1 MEDSRRRMSSKALM
15 LMTFTAVFSFNSI
28 INNSINIGL
37 ASIPSYVFATIVYFF
52 PFALMIGE
60 FSSANQDS
68 ESGVYSWIKTALGE
82 KWAFL
87 GSWAYFF
94 VNLFF
99 FTSLLPQTL
108 IYASY
113 TFLGRNIFQ
122 GENMTVII
130 SVVSIVLFWLATYVS
145 TKGVDWI
152 SKVTNISGVARILIG
167 ILFIILAFGV
177 TFVLGKAPAQEF
189 TASTV
194 TPKFNWG
201 FFMTLA
207 WILQAVGGA
216 ESIGVYVKDVKGGTK
231 AFVKTMLISTA
242 IIGLIYSLG
251 CVAVGLVVPQETL
264 KGNFSNGLFDSF
276 VILGKYYGI
285 GNFITNIVGLIM
297 LLGSIGS
304 LVIWTAAPAKILF
317 SEIPE
322 GIFGKWIAKTDKQ
335 GTPVNALYTQAIIVT
350 ILLIIPALGI
360 GSIDSFL
367 ETLINMTA
375 ATSLIPVLFLL
386 ISYVV
391 LRYKK
396 DYIKRDFRLGNRNVG
411 IAVGIMLLGLF
422 TLSFVISTIPEPK
435 VIMDYLN
442 GVPLAE
448 GVANPMFVLLYNILG
463 IVIFMGFAL
472 ICWKRY
478 QKRLA
483 SGYFGNEVIENLAS
497 SEMAITEEEDRRSI
511 KKNKK

>member
-37 ASIPSYVFATIVYFF
+37 ASIPTYVFATIFYFF

-122 GENMTVII
+122 GSNMTVII
-130 SVVSIVLFWLATYVS
+130 SIVSIVLFWISTYVS

-152 SKVTNISGVARILIG
+152 SKITNISGIARIVIG
-167 ILFIILAFGV
+167 IGFIVLAFGV
-177 TFVLGKAPAQEF
+177 TFVLGESPAQDF
-189 TASTV
+189 TATTV
-194 TPKFNWG
+194 APKFNWAY
-201 FFMTLA
+201 FMTLA

-231 AFVKTMLISTA
+231 AFVRTMLLSTA
-242 IIGLIYSLG
+242 AIGLIYSLG
-251 CVAVGLVVPQETL
+251 CVAVGLIVPESTL
-264 KGNFSNGLFDSF
+264 SGNFSNGLFDSF

-297 LLGSIGS
+297 LLSSIGS

-322 GIFGKWIAKTDKQ
+322 GILGKWIAKTDKQ
-335 GTPVNALYTQAIIVT
+335 GTPVNALYMQAIIVT

-360 GSIDSFL
+360 GSMDTFL

-386 ISYVV
+386 FAYVV
-391 LRYKK
+391 FRVKK
-396 DYIKRDFRLGNRNVG
+396 DHIKRDFRLGSRNVG
-411 IAVGIMLLGLF
+411 IGIGIMIFVLF
-422 TLSFVISTIPEPK
+422 TLSFVISTIPEPS
-435 VIMDYLN
+435 VIIDYLK

-448 GVANPMFVLLYNILG
+448 GVANPMFVLGYNILG
-463 IVIFMGFAL
+463 IVIFMGVAL
-472 ICWKRY
+472 FCWNRY
-478 QKRLA
+478 EKSLNVSNAMERRGRKSNLVAQ
-483 SGYFGNEVIENLAS
+483 EVAATKS
-497 SEMAITEEEDRRSI
+497 SDKDR
-511 KKNKK
+511 